1 MRYEIW
7 EAYLMKNILNKLHT
21 DHMNFMK
28 LLTYLEKQYRLLENC
43 ERSELSSVL
52 DAIKYMKE
60 YPDYIHHPLENIVFK
75 YYLDHYEEAH
85 GKITELLHEHEEM
98 PLLTNKLIGMLQGA
112 LTDMPQR
119 RDELCRHLEK
129 YISIQKNHMNEEE
142 AHIYPILDSTFNE
155 NDWNNIDN
163 KLAHVEDPL
172 FGEKVKKSYQG
183 LIQQIVD

>member
-1 MRYEIW
+1 
-7 EAYLMKNILNKLHT
+7 MKNILNKLHD
-21 DHMNFMK
+21 DHINFIK
-28 LLTYLEKQYRLLENC
+28 LLTYLEKQYHLLEDC
-43 ERSELSSVL
+43 ERSELGTVL
-52 DAIKYMKE
+52 DAIMYMKE

-85 GKITELLHEHEEM
+85 EKITELLLEHEEM
-98 PLLTNKLIGMLQGA
+98 PLLTNKLIDMLQGA
-112 LTDMPQR
+112 LAGRPQL
-119 RDELCRHLEK
+119 RDELCRYLEK
-129 YISIQKNHMNEEE
+129 YIAIQKEHMNEEE
-142 AHIYPILDSTFNE
+142 AHVYPILNSTLNE